1 MKKFSAIF
9 ICLLMI
15 ITCGLAGC
23 ATFSVNKVKYYN
35 EVLAT
40 VDETKITRYDLL
52 SAYNSYGNNYFV
64 QQQGKTEKE
73 ALKSTLDML
82 IDRELMYQ
90 YALDNE
96 SLYKPSAYQVNSA
109 IEDIFESLDEQM
121 TSYIEKAKQIFNI
134 EEDEKEDEESSS
146 ESPYLIKDYTYSKR
160 AEVKSEQRTKNVYY
174 TDATYQTISEEE
186 TEFVKEVK
194 YNHYYIDYIVEEDP
208 TNFEKVI
215 NFDLTNFKSN
225 EIIEVIK
232 NKYFEHFK
240 DELILNE
247 GENADKIYNKVRS
260 LFTQSLI
267 DYERYLRDDNGK
279 AYDKTTEN
287 LFNRYFKRTYDSQ
300 IQSKYI
306 ENIRTHYLKN
316 EELNIEL
323 LVEEFNYLSTLNYNT
338 YSNNH
343 ESYKNK
349 MKDIGTSGD
358 SVLYHPST
366 DTQFGYFIH
375 TLISFDGIKENLKL
389 LKEIKDKDV
398 YDTEY
403 QKLIQSVT
411 VKARNSETGLVDED
425 AEELNLSQIIDEYNQ
440 IQNLSTY
447 EEKLSAFVKFMFKY
461 TNDTATLKQG
471 MPYVVGTNGYSAMV
485 EQFNNEAIKL
495 MTGKN
500 ADGETVLQPKAG
512 NMSSASI
519 NDIDNLCITEY
530 GVHLLFYVGD
540 VNAFDV
546 PYGDTSK
553 VYIQSQNIDGD
564 EHFNLYTKILN
575 PLTKETYFDMMFDY
589 VYPASSD
596 EVYTSNNGYTD
607 FEKGLTETSKLTHK
621 VTKYTTK
628 IESTK
633 TQL

>member
-23 ATFSVNKVKYYN
+23 ATFSVNKVKYFN

-194 YNHYYIDYIVEEDP
+194 YNHYYIDYIVE
-208 TNFEKVI
+208 
-215 NFDLTNFKSN
+215 
-225 EIIEVIK
+225 
-232 NKYFEHFK
+232 K

-279 AYDKTTEN
+279 AYDKITEN

-389 LKEIKDKDV
+389 LEEIKDKDV

-425 AEELNLSQIIDEYNQ
+425 AEELNLSQIIEEYNQ

-500 ADGETVLQPKAG
+500 ADGETVIQPKAG

-540 VNAFDV
+540 VNTFDV